1 MNART
6 SYTTTDGTRVVL
18 DYPIRTSNVGN
29 ADESW
34 QMDVGPLLMPLPQPD
49 PDHRPEL
56 LVSQLSLGYLVYNK
70 LDYAEGIV
78 RAKTQLTGG
87 GHVNFFSQR
96 TELDCTTEIF
106 AAVDS
111 PDVAKL

>member
-6 SYTTTDGTRVVL
+6 SYTLTDGTRVVL
-18 DYPIRTSNVGN
+18 DYPIKTSNVAN

-34 QMDVGPLLMPLPQPD
+34 QMDVGPLLMPLPEPD
-49 PDHRPEL
+49 PNHRPEL
-56 LVSQLSLGYLVYNK
+56 LVSRLSLGYLVYNK

-78 RAKTQLTGG
+78 RAKTELAGG

-96 TELDCTTEIF
+96 TELNCTTEIY

-111 PDVAKL
+111 SDTAKL

>member
-6 SYTTTDGTRVVL
+6 SYTLADGTAVVL
-18 DYPIRTSNVGN
+18 DYPVKTSNVGN

-34 QMDVGPLLMPLPQPD
+34 QMDVGPLLLPLPQPD
-49 PDHRPEL
+49 PEHRPEL
-56 LVSQLSLGYLVYNK
+56 LVSQLSLGYLVYNR
-70 LDYAEGIV
+70 LDYAEGSV
-78 RAKTQLTGG
+78 RAKTETSGG

-96 TELDCTTEIF
+96 TELQCETEIW

-111 PDVAKL
+111 STAKL